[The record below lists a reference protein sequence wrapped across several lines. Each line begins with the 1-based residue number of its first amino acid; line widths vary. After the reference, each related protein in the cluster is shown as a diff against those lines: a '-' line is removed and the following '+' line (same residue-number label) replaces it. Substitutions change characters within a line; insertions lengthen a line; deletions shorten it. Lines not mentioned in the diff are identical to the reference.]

1 MGHRVFCAA
10 ESVAVAPPAHPVP
23 LTLEIAYPLS
33 EIMGWLL
40 WIVIA
45 ALGCALI
52 GVGVEYAIC
61 RHGGKPFPHGR
72 LVAVLGGAL
81 VVASASGLAN
91 AILTDRSY

>member
-45 ALGCALI
+45 ALVCALI

-61 RHGGKPFPHGR
+61 RHGGE
-72 LVAVLGGAL
+72 AVSAWSFGCCFRWGVGGGVGVGA
-81 VVASASGLAN
+81 G
-91 AILTDRSY
+91 